1 MFFVWLISGKLGH
14 CNMLLRNLK
23 SSDVLCRLSL
33 CGLYG
38 PMPSP
43 SITMGANGIPK
54 QTLIP
59 EVEKITDYER
69 QKCQTFAKFQDTHLS
84 LERHHNEWHLR
95 RRSSCLFE
103 EAFKHTCYINRV
115 KTRRNM
121 YVIWLSHLNLPQI
134 GYVPRFISEIH
145 RTLMA
150 SHDIWSPKRGRNRP
164 STCLPICP
172 GRNPPRRTRR
182 WRQVI
187 T

>member
-1 MFFVWLISGKLGH
+1 MTYKWYNSGIVT
-14 CNMLLRNLK
+14 CCFATWRVRMLFADYLYVGCMDRCLHPA
-23 SSDVLCRLSL
+23 SLWVPMEFLSE
-33 CGLYG
+33 
-38 PMPSP
+38 P
-43 SITMGANGIPK
+43 
-54 QTLIP
+54 IP
-59 EVEKITDYER
+59 ELEKIIDYER

-95 RRSSCLFE
+95 RRSSCLFK
-103 EAFKHTCYINRV
+103 EAFRHTCYINRV

-134 GYVPRFISEIH
+134 GYYAPRFISEIH

-150 SHDIWSPKRGRNRP
+150 SHEIWSPKRVGNRP